1 MQEAAIAASL
11 AQAAGS
17 VTKGY
22 QRASELKNEALNY
35 ERRAAGI
42 KLQGQQDSTSRYQE
56 LDSAMQTI
64 AAIRGAR
71 NVSFN
76 SPTAAAVDRALQK
89 QATRGLQIS
98 QLGFA
103 QEADTATMSA
113 KSSRRASRFAKTSGW
128 LEAIPKLI
136 EAGGG
141 IAGMAGGGKTGGGK
155 GGK

>member
-1 MQEAAIAASL
+1 MEQAAIASSL
-11 AQAAGS
+11 VKAAGS
-17 VTKGY
+17 VSKGY
-22 QRASELKNEALNY
+22 QRASELKNEAFNY

-42 KLQGQQDSTSRYQE
+42 KLQGQQDSASRYQE

-64 AAIRGAR
+64 AALRGAR

-76 SPTAAAVDRALQK
+76 SPTAMAIDRQVQK

-103 QEADTATMSA
+103 QEADTNIMSGRSA
-113 KSSRRASRFAKTSGW
+113 RKASRFAKVSGW
-128 LEAIPKLI
+128 LEAIPSLI
-136 EAGGG
+136 DAGGG
-141 IAGMAGGGKTGGGK
+141 IAGMAGAGGGGAK